1 MQSPQRI
8 AITATEQAMY
18 RSVWERLLAAES
30 ILLVSPKRP
39 DGDSV
44 GSICG
49 LRAALRTVGKNATLY
64 CPDPIPPT
72 FDILPYVYEI
82 EQNYES
88 RIKNHGFDAIVVV
101 DAGDITF
108 AGIAEELPMWKSGG
122 GQLIV
127 IDHHVTNT
135 RYGDVNCIVTN
146 AASTTEAIARMLIA
160 NHVFITEPIA
170 TALLFGLVT
179 DTDGFTNPATS
190 PSAVATAATLLSA
203 GARMTPI
210 LRAVY
215 QSKPVGALMLWGKA
229 LERLRVHP
237 RWEIAT
243 TVLLPND
250 FTECAASMG
259 QSAASVDGAGDG
271 LSNFLQAVLPVRAIL
286 VLKDDG
292 TGIVRGSL
300 RTQRNDV
307 DLSRL
312 ARQFGGGGHRKAAG
326 FGVPGRI
333 VSDGDRWRVE

>member
-1 MQSPQRI
+1 
-8 AITATEQAMY
+8 MY
-18 RSVWERLLAAES
+18 RSVWERLLGAS
-30 ILLVSPKRP
+30 DILLVSPKRP

-49 LRAALRTVGKNATLY
+49 LRAALRTVGKEATLY

-72 FDILPYVYEI
+72 FDILPYVHEVRGKSEEGRVKRY
-82 EQNYES
+82 
-88 RIKNHGFDAIVVV
+88 DVIVVV
-101 DAGDITF
+101 DAGDIHF
-108 AGIAEELPMWKSGG
+108 AGIAEELPMWKAGG

-146 AASTTEAIARMLIA
+146 AASTTEAIARMLTA
-160 NHVFITEPIA
+160 NRVAITEPIA

-259 QSAASVDGAGDG
+259 QSAAS
-271 LSNFLQAVLPVRAIL
+271 
-286 VLKDDG
+286 
-292 TGIVRGSL
+292 
-300 RTQRNDV
+300 
-307 DLSRL
+307 
-312 ARQFGGGGHRKAAG
+312 
-326 FGVPGRI
+326 
-333 VSDGDRWRVE
+333 